1 MLGCADLIHHSLW
14 NYFHIQP
21 EFKEVLPAS
30 VCTCWRLKSIP
41 SCKHSGWQAVPL
53 NQARLFQDISSSGIG
68 KSSKQLQHNR
78 KKQGVY
84 HNQNV
89 LPKCST
95 TLLTSPPALLII
107 HYSQE
112 NSPKYNFVCL
122 FFAWVLLQNTTVL
135 PLLNGFP
142 NYWRTKQTRH
152 V

>member
-1 MLGCADLIHHSLW
+1 MLGFADLIHHSLW

-21 EFKEVLPAS
+21 ELKQYLQLQCAFVK
-30 VCTCWRLKSIP
+30 RLKSIP
-41 SCKHSGWQAVPL
+41 SCKHSGLQTVPL

-68 KSSKQLQHNR
+68 KSSKQLQRNR

-107 HYSQE
+107 HYGQE

-122 FFAWVLLQNTTVL
+122 FIAWVLLQNTTVL
-135 PLLNGFP
+135 PLLNCFP
-142 NYWRTKQTRH
+142 NYWRTKQARH